1 MNIHILQTS
10 QPSRLLQCLEVFELL
25 DKEWLS
31 PLGNVNRN
39 IYITN
44 DEKPKEGDWCLD
56 KFNQRWKL
64 DDKKLIAFD
73 IEGIKRFSTDNILG
87 HECKK
92 IIITTDQELIKDG
105 IQAIDDEFLEWF
117 VKNQSCEEVEVINDT
132 LTVGEMSK
140 LPLGARNHKYKTIIP
155 KEEPK
160 RKIDTCYNFD
170 MEIGCV
176 QDICRCEQEE
186 PKQDEIME
194 RFIANTKQQKT
205 LEEHYLSIPKPLVDV
220 SRQNL
225 DNNPDLVKQE
235 SLVEKMKPILEQWQK
250 DMDKSLQEPKQRE
263 MFLMNANTII
273 DTRKTSKEIN
283 FDIHIKKEQMLDL
296 EKRIVIEKVS
306 DLFKQETIERIS
318 LMEIELNHTKTLL
331 ASCEKALED
340 SFKKQDKKRYSEEEV
355 IAFGEF
361 IFKHSLLTHAKGIK
375 SLFEQFKKK

>member
-186 PKQDEIME
+186 PKQHVEFINNSIDKLDKAIKSFKQDSLNQFLSTSGVMIKDPQKWEIP
-194 RFIANTKQQKT
+194 KQET
-205 LEEHYLSIPKPLVDV
+205 LEEVATKEGLYRCS
-220 SRQNL
+220 QNNFNQAEAGYNAKWFKRGAL
-225 DNNPDLVKQE
+225 FGAKWQQE
-235 SLVEKMKPILEQWQK
+235 QIGKSEFLQK
-250 DMDKSLQEPKQRE
+250 LR
-263 MFLMNANTII
+263 ATI
-273 DTRKTSKEIN
+273 
-283 FDIHIKKEQMLDL
+283 
-296 EKRIVIEKVS
+296 S
-306 DLFKQETIERIS
+306 DAEARRLI
-318 LMEIELNHTKTLL
+318 
-331 ASCEKALED
+331 
-340 SFKKQDKKRYSEEEV
+340 
-355 IAFGEF
+355 
-361 IFKHSLLTHAKGIK
+361 
-375 SLFEQFKKK
+375 FEQFKNK